1 MPHASAGRA
10 ATAGSLTPLMRSTAP
25 SPKFSARNGIARGTW
40 NSRTSPPRIR
50 KPNDTIASRPTAPRT
65 GSVRQRS
72 ALPIADAKPRSTSA
86 ASRCSQSRT
95 AGRSQKSERDDK
107 PERHDVVE
115 DRLAPV
121 KDGERRGGKGERAK
135 TRGRAAHAE
144 PACRQKQKDDCGDVE
159 HEHEDTCRR
168 GHRAECARPDE
179 SEPSCDL

>member
-1 MPHASAGRA
+1 MSTKAGGTECGARERHHA
-10 ATAGSLTPLMRSTAP
+10 
-25 SPKFSARNGIARGTW
+25 
-40 NSRTSPPRIR
+40 
-50 KPNDTIASRPTAPRT
+50 
-65 GSVRQRS
+65 
-72 ALPIADAKPRSTSA
+72 
-86 ASRCSQSRT
+86 RT
-95 AGRSQKSERDDK
+95 ARRSQKSERDDK